1 MAFDYTK
8 FMAAQKPIAMKVT
21 EVTPHEKRAGYLKVS
36 GILEDGSETF
46 FVASEEELK
55 ALPADS
61 SNTILNLTGFC
72 VLKKNKI
79 NKHYVERVKPLPAI
93 SGSSGFENPFK

>member
-8 FMAAQKPIAMKVT
+8 FLAQQNPIALLVKAV
-21 EVTPHEKRAGYLKVS
+21 EPHEKRAGYLKVS
-36 GILEDGSETF
+36 GVLEDGSETF

-55 ALPADS
+55 ALPANPE
-61 SNTILNLTGFC
+61 NTILNLTGFC

-79 NKHYVERVKPLPAI
+79 GKHYVERIKSLPAI
-93 SGSSGFENPFK
+93 SGSTGFENPFK